1 MRFITL
7 VAVLAALTTAGTA
20 RAHADSGPPWGPAAP
35 NFNLQVVLRPV
46 AGGPSAAFGLVF
58 FRQDINDG
66 LKIVDLG
73 TWVRDLAPN
82 SSYQLQ
88 RAVDTNVDGD
98 CVGTSWLTL
107 GQGLT
112 PKTINTDD
120 RGTGSAL
127 LWRNLA
133 AITVGSQ
140 FDIHFRVIDAVTKM
154 VVLESGCYT
163 YTVSQ

>member
-7 VAVLAALTTAGTA
+7 VAVLAALTTAGVA
-20 RAHADSGPPWGPAAP
+20 GAKADAGPPWGPATP
-35 NFNLQVVLRPV
+35 KFNLQVVLQPV
-46 AGGPSAAFGLVF
+46 AGGPSNAFGLVF

-66 LKIVDLG
+66 LKIVSLD

-88 RAVDTNVDGD
+88 RAVDTNLNGA
-98 CVGTSWLTL
+98 CTGAGWLTL

-112 PKTINTDD
+112 PATIDTDD
-120 RGTGSAL
+120 RGTGRAPLS
-127 LWRNLA
+127 RNLS
-133 AITVGSQ
+133 AIPVGSQ
-140 FDIHFRVIDAVTKM
+140 FDIHFRVVDAVTQA

-163 YTVSQ
+163 YTVVQ

>member
-1 MRFITL
+1 MRFIML
-7 VAVLAALTTAGTA
+7 VAVLAALTTAGVA
-20 RAHADSGPPWGPAAP
+20 GAHADSGPPWGPATP

-98 CVGTSWLTL
+98 CVGISWLTL

-112 PKTINTDD
+112 TKTIDTDD

-140 FDIHFRVIDAVTKM
+140 FDIHFRVIDAVTKA